1 MAPRYSTVLYA
12 MDMFEWGR
20 KATKMK
26 ENESRDGSDVSLPE
40 ARHGVTLSA
49 DEQSHILTATTL
61 NDVTF
66 SDGGDTR
73 RAAVDWL

>member
-20 KATKMK
+20 RATKMK

-40 ARHGVTLSA
+40 ARHGVTLGA